1 MTVTLPTHER
11 ASRTARRPVNHV
23 PQSPAPPQ
31 LPVAP
36 ASPAPRR
43 SGVGRDVFVDAV
55 RAIGTIS
62 IVTVHWLM
70 PEGAWDGVT
79 LTVGNALG
87 HGHAWVVTWVLQALP
102 LMFFAAGA
110 AAAYGNARRGP
121 VAPGTWGATLVARL
135 RGIVRP
141 VAVFVTTWMATIV
154 ALLAAGVPG
163 GAVWPL
169 AAMAPQL
176 LWFLAV
182 WLVLL
187 SASSALVRA
196 WRRWRWRALAVAVI
210 LPLTVDAVRFVGGV
224 EQVAWANVMLVWAVP
239 FVAGIAYADDRIT
252 GRTCSALTRKMRR
265 TWWQLLV
272 LSVGA
277 MVALMTL
284 GPYPWSMI
292 GMPGDAISNLAPP
305 TAPAVA
311 HAIAQ
316 VCMVLLAREAIVR
329 WATGSGRSVVD
340 WLARR
345 SMTVYLWHLTAMFIV
360 VGLVMV
366 LSGEPLPAPWS
377 AEWWDSRP
385 TWFVAFGL
393 TLSALVVIFGRF
405 EGPRTRPT
413 GTSTTARAQSAAS
426 TTDATRASAL
436 SQR

>member
-1 MTVTLPTHER
+1 MSVVADTRLSANPNNTLLANTTV
-11 ASRTARRPVNHV
+11 ASTRRRTGL
-23 PQSPAPPQ
+23 S
-31 LPVAP
+31 
-36 ASPAPRR
+36 
-43 SGVGRDVFVDAV
+43 RDVFVDAV
-55 RAIGTIS
+55 RALGTIS

-70 PEGAWDGVT
+70 PEGSWDGVT

-87 HGHAWVVTWVLQALP
+87 HGNAWIVTWILQALP

-121 VAPGTWGATLVARL
+121 VAPGTWGATLVARM

-141 VAVFVTTWMATIV
+141 VAVFVTTWMVTII

-169 AAMAPQL
+169 AAIAPQL

-187 SASSALVRA
+187 SASTLLVRA
-196 WRRWRWRALAVAVI
+196 WRRWRWRALAVAVV
-210 LPLTVDAVRFVGGV
+210 LPLMVDVLRFVGGV
-224 EQVAWANVMLVWAVP
+224 EHVAWANVMLVWAVP
-239 FVAGIAYADDRIT
+239 FLAGIAYADDHVTQSHRK
-252 GRTCSALTRKMRR
+252 SAGSQQR
-265 TWWQLLV
+265 TWLLLLV
-272 LSVGA
+272 VSLVA
-277 MVALMTL
+277 MVALMAL

-292 GMPGDAISNLAPP
+292 GMPGDAMSNLAPP

-311 HAIAQ
+311 HAVAQ
-316 VCMVLLAREAIVR
+316 VCVVLLARAAIVR
-329 WATGSGRSVVD
+329 WAEGPGRAIVA

-345 SMTVYLWHLTAMFIV
+345 SMTVYLWHLTAMFVV

-366 LSGEPLPAPWS
+366 LGGEPLPAPWS

-393 TLSALVVIFGRF
+393 TLSAFVVIFGRF
-405 EGPRTRPT
+405 EGPRKNPT
-413 GTSTTARAQSAAS
+413 PVAPADATTA
-426 TTDATRASAL
+426 DATRASAVVK
-436 SQR
+436 Q